1 MYSWTLTVQQKLT
14 SKAYN
19 KHRYQASGEHILD
32 RNKNLAAVWTVA
44 LCVATAA
51 YAGDSPSEI
60 NQRIGS
66 GDPIAGR
73 DKSALCQGCHGE
85 DGNSVAP
92 TFPKLSGQWSDYI
105 QKQVREFQNG
115 ARFNE
120 TMTDVAAS
128 VDNFQDLFDI
138 AAYFASQKQMEGT
151 PIEDPEEEKLYLEG
165 QKLFT
170 QGNERTGAFRCVK
183 CHGEF
188 GKGQPL
194 NNNLF
199 PVIGGQHKDYLVKQ
213 LTDFKT
219 EEREND
225 RSGMMLRITT
235 RLTDH
240 DINALATYLSR
251 DPPAALPVESAAV
264 SAPAPALAIISAP
277 VAVSDS
283 YQILMEDKPV
293 RIEGTNF
300 DLGSTKLKKT
310 AYSQL
315 NGVVEFAVKQPDA
328 KLEIIGYTDT
338 SGLEKTNIKLS
349 IARAEA
355 VKKYLVKKGIPA
367 NRILVKGQ
375 GSANP
380 LGDNKT
386 KEGRALNRRVEIR
399 SVIQQLRKVLIRR

>member
-1 MYSWTLTVQQKLT
+1 ML
-14 SKAYN
+14 
-19 KHRYQASGEHILD
+19 H
-32 RNKNLAAVWTVA
+32 RNKNLVAILAVA
-44 LCVATAA
+44 LLTASAA

-66 GDPIAGR
+66 GDPVAGR

-92 TFPKLSGQWSDYI
+92 TFPKLAGQWSDYI
-105 QKQVREFQNG
+105 QKQLREFQNG

-120 TMTDVAAS
+120 TMTDVAVS
-128 VDNFQDLFDI
+128 VDNFKDLFDI

-151 PIEDPEEEKLYLEG
+151 PIKDEGERKLYLEG
-165 QKLFT
+165 EKLFT

-183 CHGEF
+183 CHGEY

-199 PVIGGQHKDYLVKQ
+199 PVIGGQHKKYLVKQ

-240 DINALATYLSR
+240 DIEALATYLSR
-251 DPPAALPVESAAV
+251 EPPALVPAV
-264 SAPAPALAIISAP
+264 ASAPMPAPTLPLAS
-277 VAVSDS
+277 VAVSES
-283 YQILMEDKPV
+283 YKILMEDRPV

-300 DLGSTKLKKT
+300 DIGSAKLKKT
-310 AYSQL
+310 ANGQL
-315 NGVVEFAVKQPDA
+315 NGVVEFATNQPDA
-328 KLEIIGYTDT
+328 VLEIIGFTDT
-338 SGLEKTNIKLS
+338 SGSAKKNLKLS
-349 IARAEA
+349 VARAEA
-355 VKKYLVKKGIPA
+355 VKQYLVKKDIPA
-367 NRILVKGQ
+367 NRILTKGQ
-375 GSANP
+375 GSDHP
-380 LGDNKT
+380 LGNNKT

-399 SVIQQLRKVLIRR
+399 SVIKEQREVPISG

>member
-1 MYSWTLTVQQKLT
+1 MAAPSAL
-14 SKAYN
+14 
-19 KHRYQASGEHILD
+19 SGEYMLHRNRNLVAIL
-32 RNKNLAAVWTVA
+32 AVA
-44 LCVATAA
+44 LLTASTV

-66 GDPIAGR
+66 GDPVAGK

-85 DGNSVAP
+85 DGNSLAP
-92 TFPKLSGQWSDYI
+92 AFPKLAGQWSDYI
-105 QKQVREFQNG
+105 QKQLREFQNG

-128 VDNFQDLFDI
+128 VDNFKDLFDI

-151 PIEDPEEEKLYLEG
+151 PIANQEEQNLYLEG

-183 CHGEF
+183 CHGEY
-188 GKGQPL
+188 GKGQQL

-199 PVIGGQHKDYLVKQ
+199 PVIGGQHKKYLVKQ

-240 DINALATYLSR
+240 DIEALATYLSR
-251 DPPAALPVESAAV
+251 EPPLVPAVV
-264 SAPAPALAIISAP
+264 SALLPAPTLPLVP
-277 VAVSDS
+277 VAVSES
-283 YQILMEDKPV
+283 YKILMQDRPV

-300 DLGSTKLKKT
+300 DIGSAKLKKT
-310 AYSQL
+310 VNVQL
-315 NGVVEFAVKQPDA
+315 NGVVEFAANQPEA
-328 KLEIIGYTDT
+328 VLEIIGFTDT
-338 SGLEKTNIKLS
+338 SGSAQKNLKLS
-349 IARAEA
+349 VARAEA
-355 VKKYLVKKGIPA
+355 VKQYLVKKDIQA
-367 NRILVKGQ
+367 NRILTKGQ
-375 GSANP
+375 GSEHP
-380 LGDNKT
+380 LGNNKT

-399 SVIQQLRKVLIRR
+399 SVIKEQREVPISG